1 MDDMRFQEE
10 TFAVLGE
17 LAGTHHLAEIV
28 SLGIVE
34 SMVLFLTHQPCRI
47 VAQVG
52 LSDLTD

>member
-10 TFAVLGE
+10 TFTVLGE

-52 LSDLTD
+52 LSD